1 MVNGN
6 VLERGKRDKL
16 GHRGSNG
23 LAGPQ
28 PAPLGYSPVMG
39 GGLLATPGGA
49 PGALPSPGSWSTELP
64 APPASQFGS
73 CPVAMS
79 WEWQGP
85 SWARS
90 APNLGW
96 RGCVQGSHWKR
107 FNATRG
113 SAPGCGGTGAFQRGF
128 GVTSAGR
135 LQKAAAFE
143 GCHSPEMGCDG
154 CWHPAS
160 GVGCRVPRHFTL
172 PSAGSRGPK
181 RWVVSLC
188 CLLVQPLPDLRM
200 AEVKFSLFTLEKK
213 RKEK

>member
-16 GHRGSNG
+16 GHRGSKG

-39 GGLLATPGGA
+39 GGGGLLATLGGA
-49 PGALPSPGSWSTELP
+49 PGVLPSPGSWSTELP

-79 WEWQGP
+79 WGWRGP

-107 FNATRG
+107 FNAVRG
-113 SAPGCGGTGAFQRGF
+113 SALGCGGTGPFHRGF

-135 LQKAAAFE
+135 LQKERQLLRGVTAQRWAVMGAGTLRVE
-143 GCHSPEMGCDG
+143 WDVGSPDTSPFPVLAHVARRGG
-154 CWHPAS
+154 WFRFAVS
-160 GVGCRVPRHFTL
+160 SYSHFLTCEWRRSNL
-172 PSAGSRGPK
+172 VCSR
-181 RWVVSLC
+181 
-188 CLLVQPLPDLRM
+188 
-200 AEVKFSLFTLEKK
+200 
-213 RKEK
+213 